1 MMLKLFGK
9 AIKTYR
15 EQGLGTVWAK
25 VKKIGPVRFFWI
37 RAEILGKLHRDHLP
51 DAAEDMLQQWW
62 VYSYFKRKYAKILR
76 ESNYSYDVEKAE
88 TPKIIWWC
96 WFQGEENAPDLC
108 KACLASLRLNYPDY
122 DIRVVTQEN
131 LHQYVHMPDYIE
143 EKFRKGQIGAAHY
156 SDILRTLLLIEH
168 GGAWIDSTVFST
180 KRAED
185 LLRQPFFVYQNFMKE
200 NKACVL
206 SNWMIVSSRGGNP
219 ILLLTRDLLFQYWK
233 DYSYTAHYFIFHLF
247 FTMAAERYRE
257 FWRQVPV
264 YSNVPV
270 HVLQFELF
278 APYRKERFEQ
288 IKHMA
293 DFHKLT
299 HHRDAETEGDVSGTN
314 YAYIL
319 QAMQERM
326 KPGELASRQ
335 SVE

>member
-1 MMLKLFGK
+1 MLKLFGK

-37 RAEILGKLHRDHLP
+37 RAEVLGKLHRDHLP

-206 SNWMIVSSRGGNP
+206 SSWMIVSSRGGQSDP
-219 ILLLTRDLLFQYWK
+219 
-233 DYSYTAHYFIFHLF
+233 
-247 FTMAAERYRE
+247 
-257 FWRQVPV
+257 
-264 YSNVPV
+264 
-270 HVLQFELF
+270 
-278 APYRKERFEQ
+278 APYARPSFPVLERLFVYGALFYLSSLLHDGRGK
-288 IKHMA
+288 IPRVLA
-293 DFHKLT
+293 AGSRL
-299 HHRDAETEGDVSGTN
+299 
-314 YAYIL
+314 L
-319 QAMQERM
+319 QRPRPCPA
-326 KPGELASRQ
+326 
-335 SVE
+335 V